1 MFDFVDKNRQFA
13 SVALGLVG
21 LGLLVGGGV
30 AGYSASGFGSDY
42 LAKVD
47 GVKIGERDL
56 AAANNGQ
63 PVADAQKPQLLQ
75 ELIQRQMLLNEAN
88 KRYVRASDA
97 QLREQILKIP
107 AFKDEKGQ
115 FSAERYKELLAAR
128 QMSIPQF
135 EAKLAE
141 DLRLQQLV
149 GSLMGSSISSKAAGD
164 RLITALATPRDV
176 AMYHY
181 GPERFLDQVKLTDAD
196 IKQYYDTHLND
207 YRLPERVKLEYVV
220 LSREELAQ
228 GIAVDAAKVQA
239 YFEAH
244 KAELA
249 PEERQVRH
257 ILVKVDANADKAAK
271 DAAKQKAEK
280 LLSELKQNGNRFA
293 ELAKANS
300 DDPGSAAQGGD
311 LGFFG
316 RGAMVKPFEDTAFK
330 LKKGELSGLVET
342 QYGYHILQLTDVR
355 AKTLAELTPVIEQRI
370 KLEEGQKRFQAETEK
385 FSDLVYQKAESLQPA
400 AEAYKLTIKQSDWV
414 SRDGSADP
422 LLNNAK
428 LREAVFGDD
437 VLVKKHNAEAVEVAP
452 GTLVAA
458 RVSAHEAAKLQ
469 PLADVT
475 AKISDTLKRERA
487 VKLAQEAGKQALA
500 DLQAGKTPAVE
511 WSAAKPVSRLQPQ
524 GLGKPELD
532 AVFTVPAAKLPG
544 YAGAQNATGY
554 SLFRVAAATAQPL
567 EPAMRANLAGSLEQV
582 AGQQDLNGYMAQLR
596 KSQKVESK

>member
-1 MFDFVDKNRQFA
+1 MFDFVDKNRRLA

-21 LGLLVGGGV
+21 AGLLVGGGV
-30 AGYSASGFGSDY
+30 AGYSASGFGGDY

-47 GVKIGERDL
+47 GVKIGEREL

-63 PVADAQKPQLLQ
+63 PVSDAQKPQLLQ
-75 ELIQRQMLLNEAN
+75 EVIQRQMLLNEAN
-88 KRYVRASDA
+88 KQYVRASDA

-128 QMSIPQF
+128 QMSVAQF

-164 RLITALATPRDV
+164 RLITALAAPREV
-176 AMYHY
+176 ATYHY
-181 GPERFLDQVKLTDAD
+181 GPERFVEQVKLTDAD
-196 IKQYYDTHLND
+196 IKQYYDSHLND
-207 YRLPERVKLEYVV
+207 YRLPERVKLEYLV

-257 ILVKVDANADKAAK
+257 ILVKLDANADKAAK

-280 LLSELKQNGNRFA
+280 LLAELKQNSNRFA

-311 LGFFG
+311 LGYFG

-342 QYGYHILQLTDVR
+342 QFGYHILQLTDVR
-355 AKTLAELTPVIEQRI
+355 AKALADLTPVIEQRI
-370 KLEEGQKRFQAETEK
+370 KLEEGQKRFQSESEK
-385 FSDLVYQKAESLQPA
+385 FSDLVYQKAESLKPA
-400 AEAYKLTIKQSDWV
+400 AEAYKLTVKQSDWV
-414 SRDGSADP
+414 SRATASDP
-422 LLNNAK
+422 LLNNPK
-428 LREAVFGDD
+428 LLEAVFADD
-437 VLVKKHNAEAVEVAP
+437 VLVKKHNSEAVEVAP

-458 RVSAHEAAKLQ
+458 RVSVHEAAKLQ

-487 VKLAQEAGKQALA
+487 VKLAQDAGKQALA
-500 DLQAGKTPAVE
+500 DLQAGKTPNLE
-511 WSAAKPVSRLQPQ
+511 WAAAKPVSRLQTQ

-532 AVFTVPAAKLPG
+532 AVFAVPGAKLPG
-544 YAGAQNATGY
+544 YAGVQNATGY
-554 SLFRVAAATAQPL
+554 NLFRVAAAVAQPL
-567 EPAMRANLAGSLEQV
+567 EPAMRANLASSLEQV
-582 AGQQDLNGYMAQLR
+582 TGQQDLNGYMAQLR